1 MNDISDP
8 SDWPADYAPL
18 KDIDSHL
25 RCPICKELLRA
36 AMMLQC
42 HHNFCSECIRRH
54 LDKESTCPACRVATS
69 TSQMRRNVA
78 LDEIANSFKDCRE
91 SLLLTIKDAVQRR
104 NSNQKTT
111 VRADSVEA
119 DDHYSHQQKRR
130 RTSTRIVRASSNQ
143 GCSQDFNDDYGVPV
157 KQDEDEDEDFS
168 MHSQKAAAAAQKG
181 KTVARLTS
189 GPVLRSRAARSPS
202 GSNSSQDPPP
212 ASAPVEPSSSAQH
225 PSSEFIS
232 APIPP
237 TETQPPPVPPKHSL
251 VPCPVCSMAIPEPYS
266 NTHLDKYCL
275 AGTKDPAYNIPY
287 DMIIQQ
293 PASVIAVY
301 ERQGTTTQV
310 MFNPNPTP
318 VASSP
323 QRIAGSPSKMIS
335 NGHFQNGFGAH
346 SRLVQPRP
354 AQSSSMRDTARQ
366 PLPEPKRIPKLTYS
380 VLNEKQLR
388 KKLQELGLPSHG
400 DKQQMMKRHAEYVTI
415 FNANCDATRPR
426 PVSELMKAMDA
437 WERAY
442 ELDLTAKEEA
452 KQAQRRVQ
460 DQELWRRKQEMA
472 QKAKEAAISASAMPS
487 TENSLIPSTT
497 PPTSQPSSQSG
508 PSSSSTFVPVQANN
522 NDVAVAVASATA
534 FAHAA
539 KYADEYAELIAEVR
553 RRLEEDKA
561 KAAAEESKMSP
572 AP

>member
-1 MNDISDP
+1 
-8 SDWPADYAPL
+8 
-18 KDIDSHL
+18 
-25 RCPICKELLRA
+25 
-36 AMMLQC
+36 
-42 HHNFCSECIRRH
+42 
-54 LDKESTCPACRVATS
+54 
-69 TSQMRRNVA
+69 
-78 LDEIANSFKDCRE
+78 
-91 SLLLTIKDAVQRR
+91 
-104 NSNQKTT
+104 
-111 VRADSVEA
+111 
-119 DDHYSHQQKRR
+119 
-130 RTSTRIVRASSNQ
+130 
-143 GCSQDFNDDYGVPV
+143 
-157 KQDEDEDEDFS
+157 
-168 MHSQKAAAAAQKG
+168 
-181 KTVARLTS
+181 
-189 GPVLRSRAARSPS
+189 
-202 GSNSSQDPPP
+202 
-212 ASAPVEPSSSAQH
+212 
-225 PSSEFIS
+225 
-232 APIPP
+232 
-237 TETQPPPVPPKHSL
+237 
-251 VPCPVCSMAIPEPYS
+251 
-266 NTHLDKYCL
+266 
-275 AGTKDPAYNIPY
+275 
-287 DMIIQQ
+287 
-293 PASVIAVY
+293 
-301 ERQGTTTQV
+301 
-310 MFNPNPTP
+310 
-318 VASSP
+318 
-323 QRIAGSPSKMIS
+323 
-335 NGHFQNGFGAH
+335 
-346 SRLVQPRP
+346 
-354 AQSSSMRDTARQ
+354 MRDTARQ

-472 QKAKEAAISASAMPS
+472 QKAKEAAISATLPSSAMPS

-508 PSSSSTFVPVQANN
+508 PSSFVPVQANN

-561 KAAAEESKMSP
+561 KAAAEESKKSP